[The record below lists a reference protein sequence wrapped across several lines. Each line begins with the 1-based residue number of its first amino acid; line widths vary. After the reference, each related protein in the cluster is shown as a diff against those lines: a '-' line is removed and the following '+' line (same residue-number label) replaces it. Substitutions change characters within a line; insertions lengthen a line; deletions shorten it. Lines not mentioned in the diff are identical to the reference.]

1 METKTTDHQF
11 FIIFSNLF
19 IVNILRKK
27 NRLFRC
33 SYFKAL
39 NIILFFIL
47 NTLSFHILFL
57 IFQIP
62 INFR

>member
-11 FIIFSNLF
+11 FIIFSNKF
-19 IVNILRKK
+19 VVKNLRE
-27 NRLFRC
+27 NRLFRS

-39 NIILFFIL
+39 NIILFLIL
-47 NTLSFHILFL
+47 NTISFHILFL

-62 INFR
+62 INFL